1 MFPHTLR
8 SSTKTRIAAWFLTI
22 PSFTSRQGFGLPV
35 LLSSV
40 HNLLWLL
47 SPIFS
52 IVKAVGSPPRK
63 LSPEHPGIHTPSHP
77 SPPLSYLH
85 LGLVT
90 VVIGGGGGGG
100 REMKFSY
107 FVVGF
112 HLILSGVGGAE
123 C

>member
-1 MFPHTLR
+1 MFPHALR
-8 SSTKTRIAAWFLTI
+8 SSAKTRIAARFLTI

-52 IVKAVGSPPRK
+52 IVKAVGSPPQ
-63 LSPEHPGIHTPSHP
+63 EAQPGASRDPHTLTPIPS
-77 SPPLSYLH
+77 SILCLH

-90 VVIGGGGGGG
+90 VVIGGGRG

>member
-22 PSFTSRQGFGLPV
+22 PSFTSWQGFGLPV

-52 IVKAVGSPPRK
+52 IVKAVGSPPGSSARSIPGSTHPHTHP
-63 LSPEHPGIHTPSHP
+63 LLYPISIWGWSP
-77 SPPLSYLH
+77 LL
-85 LGLVT
+85 LGE
-90 VVIGGGGGGG
+90 GGGGEG
-100 REMKFSY
+100 K
-107 FVVGF
+107 
-112 HLILSGVGGAE
+112 
-123 C
+123 